1 MPYRAEFNIKNYYI
15 HVSDDS
21 IIPSPV
27 ILRRLFYPQSLAKL
41 EMRVILSSSR
51 KECDGVP
58 TDLWR
63 YQVFLKNAGRATAH
77 EVLPRQESFASLHIL
92 TRRASEGSEALPSL
106 ARRVSMSFFGARVI
120 YILITDKVPYD
131 TALGK
136 GLYQGDNWQTK
147 VSLPTKSG
155 FYSQI
160 PIHPEFPTLIAT
172 SHEWNPAGHT
182 VYEGRIYPAFP
193 TVRIRNFAFCHDTEH
208 QIFEVEFSTNDFV
221 SDDICDKECSIVTDP
236 GSLIDL

>member
-1 MPYRAEFNIKNYYI
+1 
-15 HVSDDS
+15 
-21 IIPSPV
+21 
-27 ILRRLFYPQSLAKL
+27 
-41 EMRVILSSSR
+41 MRVILSSSR

-77 EVLPRQESFASLHIL
+77 EV
-92 TRRASEGSEALPSL
+92 
-106 ARRVSMSFFGARVI
+106 
-120 YILITDKVPYD
+120 YILITDNVPYD
-131 TALGK
+131 AALGK

-193 TVRIRNFAFCHDTEH
+193 TVRIRNFAFCRDTEH
-208 QIFEVEFSTNDFV
+208 QIFEVEVSTNDFV